1 MRHSVIKLPH
11 LSNLLQVPNDHRMV
25 DIEFFSNSSCSCERI
40 SFDDFSQWVI
50 VNLRWLATVLLI
62 FKSVVSFAKLLE
74 PPLHCM
80 FISSSWAKCLV
91 DVASCLHCFTTH
103 FELK

>member
-50 VNLRWLATVLLI
+50 VNL
-62 FKSVVSFAKLLE
+62 
-74 PPLHCM
+74 
-80 FISSSWAKCLV
+80 
-91 DVASCLHCFTTH
+91 
-103 FELK
+103 